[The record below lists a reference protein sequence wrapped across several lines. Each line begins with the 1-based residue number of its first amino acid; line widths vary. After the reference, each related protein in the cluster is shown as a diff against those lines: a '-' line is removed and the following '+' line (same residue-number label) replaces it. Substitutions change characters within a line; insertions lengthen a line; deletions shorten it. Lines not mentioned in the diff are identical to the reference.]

1 MAFRRA
7 FLVATAAVLHLQAA
21 VGAASYRLTE
31 WPAVAP
37 QPDFQLVD
45 MNGHR
50 RGIRDYAGNVS
61 IVFFGYT
68 HCPDVC
74 PGELLKLSQVVRN
87 LGPLASSVQV
97 LFISLDPERDSPELL
112 KDYVTSFGPR
122 FIGLT
127 GSNAEINA
135 AAASFSVQFAKVA
148 LGADYTIDHSTGSY
162 VLDQTGRLRLVGTLQ
177 TSVDD
182 WVQDLRK
189 LVGEGFSNGPRLNE
203 KIIRD

>member
-1 MAFRRA
+1 MTFCRSV
-7 FLVATAAVLHLQAA
+7 LIATAAVLSLQAA
-21 VGAASYRLTE
+21 AGAASHGLTE
-31 WPAVAP
+31 WPTVAP
-37 QPDFQLVD
+37 RPDFQLID

-50 RGIRDYAGNVS
+50 RGIKDYVGDVS

-87 LGPLASSVQV
+87 LGPLASHVQV
-97 LFISLDPERDSPELL
+97 LFISLDPERDTPELL

-162 VLDQTGRLRLVGTLQ
+162 VLDQTGRMRLVGTLR
-177 TSVDD
+177 TSVDE

-189 LVGEGFSNGPRLNE
+189 LVGEDFSNAPNST
-203 KIIRD
+203 KK

>member
-1 MAFRRA
+1 MKRAMAFRRA
-7 FLVATAAVLHLQAA
+7 FLIATVAVLHLQAA
-21 VGAASYRLTE
+21 LAAASYRLTE

-37 QPDFQLVD
+37 RPDFQLVD

-50 RGIRDYAGNVS
+50 RSLRDYAGSVS

-74 PGELLKLSQVVRN
+74 PGELLELSQVVRK
-87 LGPLASSVQV
+87 LGPLASHVQV
-97 LFISLDPERDSPELL
+97 LFISLDPERDTPELL
-112 KDYVTSFGPR
+112 KDYVTSFDPR

-135 AAASFSVQFAKVA
+135 AAAGFSVQFAKVA
-148 LGADYTIDHSTGSY
+148 LGNDFTVGHSTGTY

-177 TSVDD
+177 TSLDD
-182 WVQDLRK
+182 WVHDLQI
-189 LVGEGFSNGPRLNE
+189 LMGEGFPNGPNST
-203 KIIRD
+203 KK